1 MPGRDGEDFGGTRP
15 GRSDFVNAAS
25 QNVSALSYRD
35 G

>member
-25 QNVSALSYRD
+25 QNVPTLPYCD